1 MLQHCFI
8 NARCHETISCLG
20 IFSHT
25 LLRRPDLARKIRTLT
40 MVTTHEDYSTFIKS
54 CKDGQASPNIAMSS
68 VIQHVGSQSVQW
80 RVRVGS
86 WEARL
91 KKGNGHAWA
100 GLVLALSPRLESLDI
115 KRLRRYGLWHLD
127 SWDSRRFGRSPLEK
141 LFGYVSE
148 DASPEGMR
156 LPDLTAIAGLRILK
170 KQKYFGQE
178 SINVSKN
185 IPTCT

>member
-1 MLQHCFI
+1 MRIIPLSS
-8 NARCHETISCLG
+8 NLAKT
-20 IFSHT
+20 T
-25 LLRRPDLARKIRTLT
+25 KLRRISHSVKCHTACWKPERT
-40 MVTTHEDYSTFIKS
+40 VA
-54 CKDGQASPNIAMSS
+54 CSS
-68 VIQHVGSQSVQW
+68 RELGSSL
-80 RVRVGS
+80 
-86 WEARL
+86 E
-91 KKGNGHAWA
+91 KGNGHAWA